1 MSQIKSTAAFDENPQ
16 SRERGITIDLGFSA
30 FQLNDCKKLS
40 LTRFINSWKIVDVR
54 LWIVLVM
61 RR

>member
-30 FQLNDCKKLS
+30 FQLTDRIKFSIYL
-40 LTRFINSWKIVDVR
+40 LY
-54 LWIVLVM
+54 
-61 RR
+61 